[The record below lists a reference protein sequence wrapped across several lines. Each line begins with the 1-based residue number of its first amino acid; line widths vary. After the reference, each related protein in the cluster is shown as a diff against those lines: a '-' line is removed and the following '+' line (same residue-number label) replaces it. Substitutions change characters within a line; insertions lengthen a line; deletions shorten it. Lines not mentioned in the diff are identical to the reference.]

1 MTPPYSSTIEQH
13 DKLKFEICPSGVCM
27 EVSQAMKRFFS
38 AVMILMILSALVL
51 PASAATHGTMSGTVT
66 ENMVNNVPPADY
78 QVNTATQ
85 AKAMEGLYNAF
96 FLKDALQTVEIT
108 VDEYNLNY
116 LLQNAVDEPYVMT
129 RSVTIGGTTLGYCG
143 LKTKGNYTLYH
154 AYHDNPGSDRFSF
167 TVNFGKYI
175 TKASHGE
182 KQNFY
187 GCEKISFNNFFFDK
201 SMLKEYCALM
211 LMEELGLPTPQFGL
225 AKLYINGEYY
235 GVYFMVE
242 AFDETILE
250 QHWRVSGKDLSSY
263 LVKPA
268 GTNFNYQELVNNAKP
283 LYENDEETYADVA
296 DMLPTVMDWS
306 KKLTSLSQGKDFS
319 GNAID
324 VQSEE
329 YVQLLSQILDLDE
342 VIRYFAA
349 SSWLC
354 QLDNMFTNF
363 QNFGMYVS
371 PEGKATLIPWDYDL
385 AFGCYYPSTAQNTAN
400 YPVDV
405 MYRLDLFNAADEAK
419 QSARTYKDFPLFN
432 VIYQNDA
439 LMEKYHA
446 YMAEC
451 SQIAALG
458 GTVASTGKSYA
469 PAYLNSCIETLSDAL
484 IAAAAEKTAD
494 NVYYMNFISQPN
506 DVKKALPNISAI
518 IAQRAVGVWSQVCGN
533 GSTVCGG
540 GCNLETLGN
549 AILGEYAN
557 SGELITVDPAT
568 GIFASASYSGGRR
581 AASPVLK
588 VTALAENSTD
598 MEKINAGLTL
608 GENDI
613 VTAWMLSCS
622 VKAASSYTLTVP
634 LAPEYLAEGATL
646 AFYTYADGVLTP
658 LTMEQAG
665 NLFTC
670 RDQQLGTVVL
680 HAQGVVPQSQPL
692 PLPVENNSLLWILV
706 ACGGVLAAA
715 GIATAVIFL
724 RKKRK
729 AA

>member
-1 MTPPYSSTIEQH
+1 
-13 DKLKFEICPSGVCM
+13 
-27 EVSQAMKRFFS
+27 MKRIFS
-38 AVMILMILSALVL
+38 AVLILVILSALAL
-51 PASAATHGTMSGTVT
+51 PASAASHGTTDKT
-66 ENMVNNVPPADY
+66 ITQDMVNNTPPADY
-78 QVNTATQ
+78 AVNSATQ

-96 FLKDALQTVEIT
+96 FLKDRLQTVEIT
-108 VDEYNLNY
+108 IEENNLNY

-129 RSVTIGGTTLGYCG
+129 QSVTIGDTTLGYCG

-167 TVNFGKYI
+167 TVNFGKYV
-175 TKASHGE
+175 TKSSHGE

-201 SMLKEYCALM
+201 SMLKEYCAYMILSEM
-211 LMEELGLPTPQFGL
+211 GLPTPQFGL
-225 AKLYINGEYY
+225 AKLYINGQYY

-242 AFDETILE
+242 AMDETVLE
-250 QHWRVSGKDLSSY
+250 QYWQVTGKEISSY
-263 LVKPA
+263 LTKPV
-268 GTNFNYQELVNNAKP
+268 GTNLYYYDLQENNAP
-283 LYENDEETYADVA
+283 LYENDEDTYADVA

-306 KKLTSLSQGKDFS
+306 KKLTYLSKGKDFS
-319 GNAID
+319 GQPID

-329 YVQLLSQILDLDE
+329 YIQLLEQILELEE
-342 VIRYFAA
+342 VIKYFAA

-363 QNFGMYVS
+363 QNYGLYVS
-371 PEGKATLIPWDYDL
+371 TEGRATLIPWDYDL
-385 AFGCYYPSTAQNTAN
+385 AFGCYYPSSAQNTAN

-405 MYRLDLFNAADEAK
+405 MYRLDLFWADDEAK

-469 PAYLNSCIETLSDAL
+469 PAYLNSCIATLSEEL
-484 IAAAAEKTAD
+484 IAAATEKTAD

-506 DVKKALPNISAI
+506 DVKKAMSNMSAI
-518 IAQRAVGVWSQVCGN
+518 VAQRAIGVWSQVKGVDT
-533 GSTVCGG
+533 TVCAG

-549 AILGEYAN
+549 AIVGEYAN
-557 SGELITVDPAT
+557 SGNLTVIDPTT
-568 GIFASASYSGGRR
+568 GIFAAAEFSGGRR
-581 AASPVLK
+581 ALPPVLK
-588 VTALAENSTD
+588 VTALAENSAD

-608 GENDI
+608 GENDT
-613 VTAWMLSCS
+613 VTAWTLSCN

-634 LAPEYLAEGATL
+634 LAPEYLAEGAKL

-692 PLPVENNSLLWILV
+692 PVENNSLLWILV
-706 ACGGVLAAA
+706 AGGGVFVAA
-715 GIATAVIFL
+715 GIAAAVIFL
-724 RKKRK
+724 RKKKK